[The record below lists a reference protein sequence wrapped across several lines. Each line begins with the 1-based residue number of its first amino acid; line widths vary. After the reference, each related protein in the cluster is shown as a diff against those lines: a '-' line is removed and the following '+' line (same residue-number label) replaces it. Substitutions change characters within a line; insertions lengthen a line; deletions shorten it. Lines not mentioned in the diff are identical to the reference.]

1 MFYGN
6 KFLNAQPVAE
16 SFIVLEFDQNNTTN
30 ILNEL
35 YDFNTEVGYSVLTE
49 GVKEFFKTAGD
60 KIRAIVEKILTA
72 IKKAITW
79 ITGKLIGFIDKLLAK
94 LKKKRNETSSTE
106 KAVAPAQSSSGSSS
120 SSSTSST
127 NSESK
132 EESISYYKLSPE
144 FGNIVQ
150 WMSTTFITDVNKL
163 DDTFD
168 EVMGDIDPDKD
179 SAEKM
184 KECIDNVFNVFNGI
198 LDPVDKKLED
208 ALGVFDSEKAYTI
221 IEIKYPEYKKAL
233 LDQCIKYIEDV
244 KRDVNTMQSELDKLH
259 KDAITAQEN
268 FNKLMTEMDKDMKEI
283 DNGGMGEMS
292 EGERTAYKLAI
303 PVFSKMM
310 SSTASIITKYLSAVV
325 KAESA
330 CTTVLS
336 KNAVSMNKIITM
348 AQLSDIERIKA
359 SEVKPEGESN

>member
-60 KIRAIVEKILTA
+60 KIKAIVEKILTA

-94 LKKKRNETSSTE
+94 LKKKRDETSSTE
-106 KAVAPAQSSSGSSS
+106 KAAAPAQSSSGSSS
-120 SSSTSST
+120 SSSSSST

-144 FGNIVQ
+144 FNNAMDKLANVFRKVDSMDDPLEELGDFDPDTASKDELI
-150 WMSTTFITDVNKL
+150 SAADLALEKCNKL
-163 DDTFD
+163 L
-168 EVMGDIDPDKD
+168 DPFDKD
-179 SAEKM
+179 
-184 KECIDNVFNVFNGI
+184 
-198 LDPVDKKLED
+198 LDEALEV
-208 ALGVFDSEKAYTI
+208 LGTEKAYTLV
-221 IEIKYPEYKKAL
+221 EIKYPEYKKAI
-233 LDQCIKYIEDV
+233 LDQCIKYIEQVKHDV
-244 KRDVNTMQSELDKLH
+244 STIQSELNNLH
-259 KDAITAQEN
+259 KMAKEMNDD
-268 FNKLMTEMDKDMKEI
+268 FNEMVSDMESDMKKINAGEKLE
-283 DNGGMGEMS
+283 GMTDSQTEAMKICQPAISKILG
-292 EGERTAYKLAI
+292 RTASL
-303 PVFSKMM
+303 FSK
-310 SSTASIITKYLSAVV
+310 SLSGIA
-325 KAESA
+325 KAESD
-330 CTTVLS
+330 CTKVLS
-336 KNAVSMNKIITM
+336 KNAISMDKIVTM
-348 AQLSDIERIKA
+348 AQLEEIERIKA